1 MTDQSSSLVDTR
13 GIVPA
18 WGDVARF
25 AIRPRLPQSMSG
37 ISPASLLATI
47 KLYALD
53 MVLMGI
59 ALLVFVAIE
68 GAGFDLPS
76 NELES
81 IDLGPGMIAFIVLF
95 APIGEEIAF
104 RGWLSGRPGA
114 LAAIALLALALA
126 IGNLFDQ
133 SFGAATTVFLV
144 TGCIVLA
151 LGSAYV
157 LRDRPAFRWFARLF
171 PLFFWLSTLGFAAIH
186 LGNYADTE
194 QMLVSLTAARL
205 DGDVVDVGDA
215 WMPSDAVETTEIRAG
230 SLRLLAPDALTVSL
244 VSAAWVHGAVND
256 PPARLTLCRTGNAR
270 LHHVFDRR
278 IVVHDR
284 GVDRVD
290 RRRYAGVWVTT
301 PARTLAD
308 LARADDEH
316 VRGVTATLARLHPD
330 AIPEALQWFAAR
342 GRMPHRRRATALLE
356 RLAEA
361 LLTTR

>member
-1 MTDQSSSLVDTR
+1 MTNAFLY
-13 GIVPA
+13 
-18 WGDVARF
+18 F
-25 AIRPRLPQSMSG
+25 AGHRLS
-37 ISPASLLATI
+37 
-47 KLYALD
+47 
-53 MVLMGI
+53 I
-59 ALLVFVAIE
+59 AE
-68 GAGFDLPS
+68 
-76 NELES
+76 
-81 IDLGPGMIAFIVLF
+81 
-95 APIGEEIAF
+95 
-104 RGWLSGRPGA
+104 
-114 LAAIALLALALA
+114 
-126 IGNLFDQ
+126 
-133 SFGAATTVFLV
+133 
-144 TGCIVLA
+144 
-151 LGSAYV
+151 
-157 LRDRPAFRWFARLF
+157 
-171 PLFFWLSTLGFAAIH
+171 
-186 LGNYADTE
+186 
-194 QMLVSLTAARL
+194 LTAARL

-316 VRGVTATLARLHPD
+316 VRGVTATLARLHPY

-342 GRMPHRRRATALLE
+342 GRMPHRRRATAQLE